1 MSLISRAFQASLL
14 LTLAACNTL
23 PTYTPAPGE
32 NTVGVRFVGFGR
44 PSICFEGKSYQ
55 LDLSADN
62 GQYVARLP
70 TDKRVMVFS
79 YQSVQGYQVISSCS
93 ASLSL
98 TPKSGH
104 PVVVNSGID
113 GGKCFVESVVEDGST
128 PTGLALDPSVG
139 PPRC

>member
-1 MSLISRAFQASLL
+1 MPLISRAFQASLL
-14 LTLAACNTL
+14 FTLAACNTL

-32 NTVGVRFVGFGR
+32 ETVGVRFVGFGR

-55 LDLSADN
+55 LDLTPSN

-70 TDKRVMVFS
+70 ADKRVMVFS
-79 YQSVQGYQVISSCS
+79 YQSVQGYQVISTCS

-98 TPKSGH
+98 TPKSGR
-104 PVVVNSGID
+104 PVVINSGID
-113 GGKCFVESVVEDGST
+113 GGRCFVESVVEDAST
-128 PTGLALDPSVG
+128 SSGVALDPSVG